1 MKLGYRIRN
10 KAYWTISC
18 MKKSPVK
25 KFLNEFNDYYGKDID
40 KIKQIQITRLDELLE
55 HACNTTEFYKCY
67 KGNLDLSKFPII
79 NKENLKKELN
89 SFISNKFNKDE
100 LVTATTSG
108 STGSPFT
115 YYLTKDKKYRQNAE
129 IIFFNNWAG
138 CDVGTKH
145 GYVRV
150 TKTKSKMKLFMQN
163 EILMDPTSINNE
175 WLEKQRQKLLN
186 RGIESLIGYPSAIL
200 ALAEYCNKKGDKPE
214 QFNLKGIITSS
225 ETLYAS
231 TRKLIK
237 ETFGCDV
244 ISRYS
249 TEEFGVLAHEC
260 TVENLH
266 HVNELSY
273 VVEIL
278 DIDSDKSVN
287 PGELGRVVVTDLF
300 SHAMPLIRYDT
311 GDLAVL
317 GEECNCCMKG
327 MVLERIEGRRI
338 ETIYDTKGERVSAF
352 AINGAMRDLK
362 EVYQYQF
369 IQDSPKL
376 NTLKLCTSKTFNE
389 EELIIKRF
397 KDILGEGSNINIE
410 HVDEIPKLKSGKR
423 PYIISN
429 YKK

>member
-1 MKLGYRIRN
+1 MELGYILRN
-10 KAYWTISC
+10 KAYWLISSV
-18 MKKSPVK
+18 KKSPVK
-25 KFLNEFNDYYGKDID
+25 GYVDEFCNYYGKDIK
-40 KIKQIQITRLDELLE
+40 KIKEIQNIRLKELLE
-55 HACNTTEFYKCY
+55 HACQTTEFYKSY
-67 KGNLDLSKFPII
+67 EGDMDIKNFPII
-79 NKENLKKELN
+79 SKEDLKKEVK
-89 SFISNKFNKDE
+89 KFMSDKFTKGE
-100 LVTATTSG
+100 LVTTTTSG
-108 STGSPFT
+108 STGTPFT

-200 ALAEYCNKKGDKPE
+200 ALAEYCNKKGDKSE

-225 ETLYAS
+225 ETLYES

-260 TVENLH
+260 TVEKLH

-278 DIDSDKSVN
+278 DIDSDNPVN

-311 GDLAVL
+311 GDLAIL
-317 GEECNCCMKG
+317 GEGCNCGMKG

-369 IQDSPKL
+369 IQDSPTL

-397 KDILGEGSNINIE
+397 KDILGQGSNINIE
-410 HVDEIPKLKSGKR
+410 YVDEIPKLKSGKR